1 MKQFSNYQAQILRG
15 VTKLR
20 DVDILLF
27 HEKHKVKTKKLI
39 VSESEKRK

>member
-1 MKQFSNYQAQILRG
+1 MKQFSNYQVQISRG

-20 DVDILLF
+20 VVDILLF
-27 HEKHKVKTKKLI
+27 HEKHKVKTTKLV